1 MKKMLARCGVIF
13 LAAVLL
19 AACGGKS
26 GSVAADGSAEIPED
40 IYAMDEAT
48 RTAHNISSLPATLD
62 DALDAMERDPLIME
76 VLGEHVA
83 RHYIEGKRKEWAEY
97 QARVSGWELEKYLVT
112 Y

>member
-1 MKKMLARCGVIF
+1 MLDYLSQIRS
-13 LAAVLL
+13 LQSMLQ
-19 AACGGKS
+19 GK
-26 GSVAADGSAEIPED
+26 EISCTEL
-40 IYAMDEAT
+40 T
-48 RTAHNISSLPATLD
+48 RAY
-62 DALDAMERDPLIME
+62 LDAMERDPLIME